1 MGNANILWKNVD
13 SDRDVNLIAGFLV
26 YNTKLKQLS
35 IDPERLACNRSFYG
49 AIDKWLRSSETEGLF
64 EADLIQHR
72 LWIESQRVAIGT
84 NHNRF
89 SRDLSTLVIS
99 IADNDPANYRD
110 RIKAG
115 LRLDCLATPLQIEA
129 FTVPS
134 NLDNLNEVSLIPLD
148 INHHEYVKI
157 MEQRSFIFAAMLRAV
172 AAKFI
177 VQLRQ

>member
-1 MGNANILWKNVD
+1 VARANC
-13 SDRDVNLIAGFLV
+13 RDG
-26 YNTKLKQLS
+26 
-35 IDPERLACNRSFYG
+35 
-49 AIDKWLRSSETEGLF
+49 
-64 EADLIQHR
+64 
-72 LWIESQRVAIGT
+72 
-84 NHNRF
+84 
-89 SRDLSTLVIS
+89 
-99 IADNDPANYRD
+99 
-110 RIKAG
+110 IKAG
-115 LRLDCLATPLQIEA
+115 LRLDCLATPLKIEA